1 MDITHMTLNGK
12 GGANV
17 HGDAGAANAH
27 FTPVT
32 ICILKQ
38 QPNNQMNITQLQT
51 MILRFVLEVSMNLL
65 LHVST

>member
-1 MDITHMTLNGK
+1 MTRDVVRLLMYTGMR
-12 GGANV
+12 GGGV
-17 HGDAGAANAH
+17 VANAH

-51 MILRFVLEVSMNLL
+51 MILRFVLEVSMNLP